1 MDFARNFFFAD
12 RLNKQ
17 MNSDMSQVD
26 HERLSAY
33 FDGELNEVEARQVM
47 QLIASQAQ
55 WAQAY
60 AQLQALDDVLDTY
73 ETPSPAA
80 DLSARII
87 AASRQA
93 QRPRAVRVLRIA
105 LPIAAAAAIALA
117 AVLVW
122 PTISGRHESQN
133 LPVASGGTGEKV
145 QAVETL
151 ASEQLH
157 FFTNIESIQT
167 LADNESLLND
177 DTMAALAEL
186 EGPRQGS

>member
-1 MDFARNFFFAD
+1 
-12 RLNKQ
+12 